1 MARNRIHK
9 PPPPPPKNM
18 GKKPRSGDDDFF
30 DDFSKDKM
38 DSIINWE
45 LHSKMQKPTEIKTE
59 FDFKKEP
66 KEKKNKIKN
75 EGKYIIAKFIKKEN
89 RPKTTHFYFA
99 YYNEGKYTESLGTGI
114 KYSILNSEEETRLI
128 NNLEIN
134 SFYKAKLHE
143 DYPESIIVNPS
154 KKVIDTLEIKLA
166 GFEINE

>member
-9 PPPPPPKNM
+9 PPPPPPKNR

-75 EGKYIIAKFIKKEN
+75 EVIPTKKHKN
-89 RPKTTHFYFA
+89 
-99 YYNEGKYTESLGTGI
+99 
-114 KYSILNSEEETRLI
+114 
-128 NNLEIN
+128 
-134 SFYKAKLHE
+134 E
-143 DYPESIIVNPS
+143 DYRFSFIGF
-154 KKVIDTLEIKLA
+154 LRKLI
-166 GFEINE
+166 FKI

>member
-1 MARNRIHK
+1 M
-9 PPPPPPKNM
+9 
-18 GKKPRSGDDDFF
+18 KKMKFGYYYIIFCVILFSGLGIRGY
-30 DDFSKDKM
+30 
-38 DSIINWE
+38 II
-45 LHSKMQKPTEIKTE
+45 Q
-59 FDFKKEP
+59 
-66 KEKKNKIKN
+66 NKIKN

-99 YYNEGKYTESLGTGI
+99 YYHKGKYTETLGTGI

-166 GFEINE
+166 GFEIN